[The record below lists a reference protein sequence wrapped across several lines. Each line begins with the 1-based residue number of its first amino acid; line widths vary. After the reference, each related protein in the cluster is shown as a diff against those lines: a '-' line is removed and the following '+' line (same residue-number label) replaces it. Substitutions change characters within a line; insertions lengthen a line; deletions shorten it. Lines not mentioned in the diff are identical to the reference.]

1 MLYNTAATQMS
12 SRLVETSEEMWD
24 ATIATN
30 LSASFWSCRAAI
42 PHMLAGPGGAIVNT
56 ATTLGPPG
64 SEGPIGLPTAAE
76 AGLIALTRQIAGE
89 YGPHIRA
96 NVIASGSIDPDDVAR
111 VALFLAGDASAYIS
125 GAVIPC
131 DRRPSGA
138 SVNAATRVIVVT
150 GGASGLGEAIVSR
163 FASDGD
169 LVVVADVDELRARQ
183 VADNL
188 TAAGLPAESE
198 TVDVT
203 SEGEVAAMF
212 DAIAERHGRL
222 DALVCSAAVEARSSV
237 VDCTDDEWQQVL
249 DVNVKGP
256 FLCCKHGIPA
266 IASSG
271 GGAVVLLGSVLGA
284 IGSPGYAAYCASK
297 GALAN
302 LARQAAIEH
311 ARRRSAGER
320 GRAVGHRWPDPAPPP
335 SCAAT
340 VAFLCSNGAALP
352 QRRDHPARPTDGGPP
367 RRVTNA
373 GYQRSRRRR

>member
-1 MLYNTAATQMS
+1 
-12 SRLVETSEEMWD
+12 
-24 ATIATN
+24 
-30 LSASFWSCRAAI
+30 
-42 PHMLAGPGGAIVNT
+42 MLAGSGGAIVNT
-56 ATTLGPPG
+56 ATTFGPPG
-64 SEGPIGLPTAAE
+64 SDGPAAYHAAE

-89 YGPHIRA
+89 YGPHVRA
-96 NVIASGSIDPDDVAR
+96 NVIASGPIDPDDVAR

-125 GAVIPC
+125 RRGHPVR
-131 DRRPSGA
+131 RRPRGTSMSA
-138 SVNAATRVIVVT
+138 TTRVIVVT

-163 FASDGD
+163 LRLRRRPRGRRRRRRA
-169 LVVVADVDELRARQ
+169 ARARQ

-222 DALVCSAAVEARSSV
+222 DALVCAAAVEARSSV
-237 VDCTDDEWQQVL
+237 VDCTDDEWQRVL
-249 DVNVKGP
+249 DVNLKGP

-302 LARQAAIEH
+302 LAKQAAIEQH
-311 ARRRSAGER
+311 A
-320 GRAVGHRWPDPAPPP
+320 
-335 SCAAT
+335 
-340 VAFLCSNGAALP
+340 
-352 QRRDHPARPTDGGPP
+352 PTECG
-367 RRVTNA
+367 
-373 GYQRSRRRR
+373 